1 MSILTAITIFLIC
14 PSTKLG
20 STQSVMEI
28 VSEEKIKHNYQ
39 LYVDAI
45 GWRESGKEKYKA
57 YNKYGYKGKY
67 QFGRAALKDI
77 GIKVKWKEFRNDT
90 ALQEYAM
97 CEYLLLNR
105 DRLSRYIDKYEGKF
119 IRGIR
124 ITECGILAGA
134 HLGGAVGVKR
144 FLYSN
149 GRRDGKDANG
159 TKISDYIRDF
169 GDYQV
174 SWDKIIN
181 LKTKNYETIKRQIGQ
196 MEQ

>member
-1 MSILTAITIFLIC
+1 MNKMTILTAITIFLSISIT
-14 PSTKLG
+14 P
-20 STQSVMEI
+20 TQSVIKM
-28 VSEEKIKHNYQ
+28 VSEEKIKNDYQ
-39 LYVDAI
+39 LDVDAI
-45 GWRESGKEKYKA
+45 GWRESGRAKYKA
-57 YNKYGYKGKY
+57 YNKYGYRGKY

-105 DRLSRYIDKYEGKF
+105 NRLSRYIDKYEGKF

-124 ITECGILAGA
+124 ITEFGILAGA

-149 GRRDGKDANG
+149 GRKDRRDANG

-169 GDYQV
+169 GNYQV
-174 SWDKIIN
+174 SWNKIIVWDYP
-181 LKTKNYETIKRQIGQ
+181 K
-196 MEQ
+196 

>member
-1 MSILTAITIFLIC
+1 MNKMTILTAITIFLFSSIT
-14 PSTKLG
+14 P
-20 STQSVMEI
+20 TQSVIKM
-28 VSEEKIKHNYQ
+28 VSEEKIKNDYK
-39 LYVDAI
+39 LFVDAI

-57 YNKYGYKGKY
+57 YNKYGYRGKY

-105 DRLSRYIDKYEGKF
+105 NRLSRYIDKYEGKF
-119 IRGIR
+119 IKGIR

-149 GRRDGKDANG
+149 GRKDRRDANG

-169 GDYQV
+169 GNYQV
-174 SWDKIIN
+174 SWNKIITN
-181 LKTKNYETIKRQIGQ
+181 E
-196 MEQ
+196 

>member
-1 MSILTAITIFLIC
+1 MNKMTILTVITIFLIC

-28 VSEEKIKHNYQ
+28 ISKEEIKNDYQ

-45 GWRESGKEKYKA
+45 GWRESGNKKYKA
-57 YNKYGYKGKY
+57 YNKYGYNGKY
-67 QFGRAALKDI
+67 QFGKAALKDI

-90 ALQEYAM
+90 TLQEYAM
-97 CEYLLLNR
+97 YEYLLLNR

-134 HLGGAVGVKR
+134 HLSGAGGVKI

-149 GRRDGKDANG
+149 GRRDRKDANG
-159 TKISDYIRDF
+159 TKISDYVRDF
-169 GDYQV
+169 GGYQV
-174 SWDKIIN
+174 NWDKMQA
-181 LKTKNYETIKRQIGQ
+181 RR
-196 MEQ
+196 

>member
-1 MSILTAITIFLIC
+1 MSKMTILTVVITIFLSSSI
-14 PSTKLG
+14 S
-20 STQSVMEI
+20 STQSVVKI
-28 VSEEKIKHNYQ
+28 TSEEKIKNDYK
-39 LYVDAI
+39 LYVNAI
-45 GWRESGKEKYKA
+45 AWRESGKKKYKA

-97 CEYLLLNR
+97 YKYLLLNR

-159 TKISDYIRDF
+159 TKISDYVRDF
-169 GDYQV
+169 GGYQV
-174 SWDKIIN
+174 NWDKI
-181 LKTKNYETIKRQIGQ
+181 KE
-196 MEQ
+196 

>member
-1 MSILTAITIFLIC
+1 MTILTGITFFLFISIS

-28 VSEEKIKHNYQ
+28 VSGEKIKNDYQ

-45 GWRESGKEKYKA
+45 GWRESGKKKYKA

-67 QFGRAALKDI
+67 QFGRAALKDV
-77 GIKVKWKEFRNDT
+77 GIKVKWKEFRDDP

-97 CEYLLLNR
+97 CKYLLLNR
-105 DRLSRYIDKYEGKF
+105 KRLSKYIDKYEGKF

-149 GRRDGKDANG
+149 GRRDGKDTNG
-159 TKISDYIRDF
+159 TKISDYIRNF
-169 GDYQV
+169 GCYQV
-174 SWDKIIN
+174 NWNTPIIN
-181 LKTKNYETIKRQIGQ
+181 E
-196 MEQ
+196 

>member
-1 MSILTAITIFLIC
+1 MNKMTILTAIIIFLSSSIN
-14 PSTKLG
+14 
-20 STQSVMEI
+20 STQSVMKG
-28 VSEEKIKHNYQ
+28 VSEEKIKNNYQ

-45 GWRESGKEKYKA
+45 GWRESGKERYKA

-90 ALQEYAM
+90 VLQEYAM
-97 CEYLLLNR
+97 YKYLLLNR
-105 DRLSRYIDKYEGKF
+105 NRLSRYIDKYEGKF

-159 TKISDYIRDF
+159 TKISDYVKDF
-169 GDYQV
+169 GGYQV
-174 SWDKIIN
+174 NWNKI
-181 LKTKNYETIKRQIGQ
+181 K
-196 MEQ
+196 